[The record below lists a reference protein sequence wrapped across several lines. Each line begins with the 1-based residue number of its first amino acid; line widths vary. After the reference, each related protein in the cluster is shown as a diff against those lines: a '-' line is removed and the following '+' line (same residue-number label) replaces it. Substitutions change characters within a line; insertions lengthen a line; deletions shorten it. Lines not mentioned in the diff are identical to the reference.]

1 MDKKIINKIVIWFVA
16 NCFFSCDSPLPNDCD
31 YYYFNGAIGKVI
43 EGSIRADGTFS
54 METLIYP
61 DVLRNN
67 VEEYDDYILAY
78 QIPDI
83 AECFEITDGMF
94 DSEACDS
101 VEWIHYRD
109 SVNQWIDKIRKLKEC
124 YWIIQKRT
132 KKVYGP
138 LTKKEY
144 DRLCDKLDVKK
155 KVNDGKHI
163 EIYWMGP

>member
-1 MDKKIINKIVIWFVA
+1 
-16 NCFFSCDSPLPNDCD
+16 
-31 YYYFNGAIGKVI
+31 
-43 EGSIRADGTFS
+43 

>member
-1 MDKKIINKIVIWFVA
+1 MDKKIINIIVIWFAA
-16 NCFFSCDSPLPNDCD
+16 NCFLGCETPPPNDCD
-31 YYYFNGAIGKVI
+31 YCYFNGKIAKVV
-43 EGSIRADGTFS
+43 EGSIRRDGTFG

-144 DRLCDKLDVKK
+144 DKLCNKLDVEK

-163 EIYWMGP
+163 EIYWMGR

>member
-31 YYYFNGAIGKVI
+31 YYYSNGTIGKII
-43 EGSIRADGTFS
+43 EGSICADGTFS

-83 AECFEITDGMF
+83 DESYECFVL
-94 DSEACDS
+94 DSALNNNHKF
-101 VEWIHYRD
+101 IHYRD
-109 SVNQWIDKIRKLKEC
+109 SINQRIDKIRKLKEC

-138 LTKKEY
+138 LTKREY
-144 DRLCDKLDVKK
+144 DKLCNKLDVEK

-163 EIYWMGP
+163 EIYWTGR

>member
-1 MDKKIINKIVIWFVA
+1 MDKKIINIIVIWFVA
-16 NCFFSCDSPLPNDCD
+16 NCFFGCETPPPNDCD
-31 YYYFNGAIGKVI
+31 YYYSNGTIGKII
-43 EGSIRADGTFS
+43 EGSICADGTFS

-67 VEEYDDYILAY
+67 VKEYDDYILAY

-83 AECFEITDGMF
+83 DGSYECFVL
-94 DSEACDS
+94 DSALNNNHKF
-101 VEWIHYRD
+101 IHYRD

-138 LTKKEY
+138 LTKREY
-144 DRLCDKLDVKK
+144 DKLCNKLDVEK

-163 EIYWMGP
+163 EIYWMGR

>member
-1 MDKKIINKIVIWFVA
+1 M
-16 NCFFSCDSPLPNDCD
+16 SCETPPPNDCD

-43 EGSIRADGTFS
+43 EGSIRADGNFS

-78 QIPDI
+78 QIPYI

-94 DSEACDS
+94 DSETRDS

-138 LTKKEY
+138 LTKREY

>member
-1 MDKKIINKIVIWFVA
+1 MDKKIINIIVIWFVA
-16 NCFFSCDSPLPNDCD
+16 NCFFGCETPPPNDCD

-43 EGSIRADGTFS
+43 GGSIRADGTFS

-94 DSEACDS
+94 DSETRDS

-109 SVNQWIDKIRKLKEC
+109 SINQRIDKIRKLKEC

-138 LTKKEY
+138 LTKREY
-144 DRLCDKLDVKK
+144 DKLCNKLDVEK

-163 EIYWMGP
+163 EIYWMGR

>member
-1 MDKKIINKIVIWFVA
+1 MDKKIINIIVIWFAA

-31 YYYFNGAIGKVI
+31 YYYSNGTIGKII
-43 EGSIRADGTFS
+43 EGSICADGTFS